1 MEIKGKVHCFFE
13 QSGTE
18 IWKPIKNYE
27 GLYEVSNLG
36 RIKSLSRIIRANT
49 CGKRIIPERILSN
62 SINGSGYCIVV
73 LCKNGKH
80 KSLSVHRIVAETF
93 IENPKKFNEVN
104 HKDENKQNNNVE
116 NLEWC
121 NQKYNANY
129 GTGVERCRK
138 KKFKRIVMID
148 LNTSSILKTFESAL
162 QAESITGISRKNI
175 SNVCL
180 KIRKSAGGYYWR
192 FANGN

>member
-1 MEIKGKVHCFFE
+1 MDIKGK
-13 QSGTE
+13 TE

-148 LNTSSILKTFESAL
+148 LKTSSILKTFESAL